1 MHLPDECCRTAS
13 EPIKALII
21 QEPNMNNGTEQLKQF
36 SQTSLDAASR
46 LSHIALTGAAQLT
59 KLQLDSA
66 KAALQE
72 TTGNSRALL
81 TVTQPQEFMS
91 LQSQIAEAQ
100 IKSAISLGKSMY
112 DVAAQTQGEFAK
124 FAEERYAEF
133 NKSMV
138 TMLDQ
143 AGKSAPGAD
152 MAVASIKSTM
162 AATTAAIESMTRAAK
177 QAVGMAEANFKA
189 AADSASKTVVKA

>member
-1 MHLPDECCRTAS
+1 
-13 EPIKALII
+13 
-21 QEPNMNNGTEQLKQF
+21 MNNGTEQLKQF
-36 SQTSLDAASR
+36 NQTSLDAASR

-72 TTGNSRALL
+72 TTGNSKALL

-91 LQSQIAEAQ
+91 LHSHIAEAQ
-100 IKSAISLGKSMY
+100 IKSAISLAKNMY
-112 DVAAQTQGEFAK
+112 DVAAQTQGEFVK

-133 NKSMV
+133 NKGMV
-138 TMLDQ
+138 AVLDQ

-152 MAVASIKSTM
+152 LAVASIKSTM

-177 QAVGMAEANFKA
+177 QVVGMAETNFKA
-189 AADSASKTVVKA
+189 AADTVAKTAVKA